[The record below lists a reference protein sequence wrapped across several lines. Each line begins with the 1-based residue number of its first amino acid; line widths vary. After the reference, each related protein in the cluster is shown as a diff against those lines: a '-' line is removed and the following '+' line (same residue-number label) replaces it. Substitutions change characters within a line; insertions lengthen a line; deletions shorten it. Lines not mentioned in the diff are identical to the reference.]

1 MVKTRINT
9 GCVTFWSLSTWT
21 DIDRLRSAWG
31 PLGLAKFV
39 PDQRPPLACLKD
51 ALTEVVGTND
61 VLVRPLASKTG
72 FVAVKEQR
80 GTEDNAYAPLFSA
93 RLVDGQPD
101 PVFSVTTEDTAKVL
115 EAFRKFT
122 GRLTAQQVSA

>member
-1 MVKTRINT
+1 MVKSRINS
-9 GCVTFWSLSTWT
+9 GAVTFWTLSEWT
-21 DIDRLRSAWG
+21 DIGRLRSAWG
-31 PLGLAKFV
+31 PLGLAKLV

-51 ALTEVVGTND
+51 ALEEVVGTNH

-93 RLVDGQPD
+93 RVVGRDRTKMTG
-101 PVFSVTTEDTAKVL
+101 
-115 EAFRKFT
+115 AFP
-122 GRLTAQQVSA
+122 ASQ